1 MCQYPPLCYF
11 KSIVYV
17 YDIHLNLLSLKIT
30 LNSPAKYVA
39 FTIHYILTCYTLLK
53 ETCKKYIFFS
63 STPSSLPFYYN
74 YFFYYYYYFTNRKV

>member
-39 FTIHYILTCYTLLK
+39 FTIRYILTCYDATEGNLQK
-53 ETCKKYIFFS
+53 IYIFF
-63 STPSSLPFYYN
+63 FYS
-74 YFFYYYYYFTNRKV
+74 FFDAFLL